1 MEILLS
7 SVSTRQLLIG
17 KVLGLGAAGLVQIVI
32 WLLSAVFLLRLA
44 STTIGGEFGEIQI
57 PANLLILGIVYF
69 ILGYLFFAVIQAGI
83 GAIGATA
90 KESQQ
95 MTVAIILPA
104 ILPFYVFIFFLKDNV
119 GHVIGTVLTMI
130 PITAPMMVF
139 IRLGTSEIPV
149 WELLLSISLLIVGI
163 IGGLWLA
170 AKAFRVFLL
179 MYGKTPK
186 LGEIIRLLRQA

>member
-1 MEILLS
+1 M
-7 SVSTRQLLIG
+7 
-17 KVLGLGAAGLVQIVI
+17 
-32 WLLSAVFLLRLA
+32 A
-44 STTIGGEFGEIQI
+44 STTIGGEFSEIQI
-57 PANLLILGIVYF
+57 PANLLVLGIVYF
-69 ILGYLFFAVIQAGI
+69 ILGYLFFAVLQASL

-95 MTVAIILPA
+95 MTVVIILPA
-104 ILPFYVFIFFLKDNV
+104 ILPYYVFMLFLRDNID
-119 GHVIGTVLTMI
+119 HVIGTILTMI

-186 LGEIIRLLRQA
+186 LSEIIRSLRQA